1 MLYSGEPIN
10 LAPLVKSGT
19 SAVPHLEK
27 DLERT
32 LESTA
37 YPLPESSRM
46 MVKDCEAFVTGEL
59 DAALLEDID
68 GAARM
73 LTPAYLSA
81 AQACLFCLAG
91 DAFQ

>member
-32 LESTA
+32 LESTT
-37 YPLPESSRM
+37 YPLPESFRM
-46 MVKDCEAFVTGEL
+46 MVQDGRLLILGEFNTASIEYA
-59 DAALLEDID
+59 D
-68 GAARM
+68 
-73 LTPAYLSA
+73 
-81 AQACLFCLAG
+81 
-91 DAFQ
+91 

>member
-1 MLYSGEPIN
+1 
-10 LAPLVKSGT
+10 
-19 SAVPHLEK
+19 
-27 DLERT
+27 
-32 LESTA
+32 
-37 YPLPESSRM
+37 M
-46 MVKDCEAFVTGEL
+46 MVKDCGAFVTGEL
-59 DAALLEDID
+59 DATLLEDID